1 MKILHLISSPKQE
14 GSFSVQ
20 LGNDIVEKLQFKY
33 PGSTVVTRNLGATPF
48 PHLEEVHF
56 TSFFTPA
63 EARTDAQLK
72 AITHSDAAVE
82 ELMEADIVVIGVPV
96 YNFSIHSSL
105 KTWIDHVVR
114 AGLTFKYGE
123 GGPEGL
129 VKGKKVYLAISS
141 GGVFS
146 DGSRKGLDFSEPY
159 LKAILGF
166 IGITDITTYR
176 VEGLAIPGIRE
187 NALER
192 AVEAVAV

>member
-20 LGNDIVEKLQFKY
+20 LGNDIVAKLQSKY

-63 EARTDAQLK
+63 EARTDMQVNALK
-72 AITHSDAAVE
+72 HSDEAVAQ
-82 ELMEADIVVIGVPV
+82 LMEADIIVIGVPV
-96 YNFSIHSSL
+96 YNFAIHSSL

-114 AGLTFKYGE
+114 AGVTFKYGE
-123 GGPEGL
+123 NGPEGL
-129 VKGKKVYLAISS
+129 VNGKKVYLAISS

-146 DGSRKGLDFSEPY
+146 DDSRNGLDFSEPY

-166 IGITDITTYR
+166 IGLKDITTYR
-176 VEGLAIPGIRE
+176 VEGLAIPGVKER
-187 NALER
+187 ALER